1 MMSYFQL
8 TIKKFFLKDGSID
21 LYAFLFGL
29 LFLFTFAFMQLAD
42 WLTILASTLLASSVF
57 RYITTDELFHEEIVN
72 LSTPGQVIDYTISKN
87 LFTLLFEFILL
98 FIVFLLLILLEV
110 FSFYPQAVVDK
121 GYLLVQLLCVLGT
134 ENIILL
140 FFNKPVKSYQ
150 EGIRRDRKE
159 DIITGIENFKS
170 LLPSIASNIMIAL
183 LCFLFRE
190 NLALYP
196 ALGFYVICLVIF
208 VIVRT
213 KLME

>member
-29 LFLFTFAFMQLAD
+29 LFLFTFAFMQLPD

-87 LFTLLFEFILL
+87 LFTILFELILL
-98 FIVFLLLILLEV
+98 FIVFLLLSFLKV
-110 FSFYPQAVVDK
+110 FGFYPQAIVDK
-121 GYLLVQLLCVLGT
+121 GYLLVQLLCVLGS
-134 ENIILL
+134 ENIILF

-150 EGIRRDRKE
+150 KGIRRDGKE
-159 DIITGIENFKS
+159 DIATGIESFKS
-170 LLPSIASNIMIAL
+170 LLPSIVINILFAC
-183 LCFLFRE
+183 LCFFFRGD
-190 NLALYP
+190 LGLYP
-196 ALGFYVICLVIF
+196 ALGYYVFGVVIF
-208 VIVRT
+208 IF
-213 KLME
+213 LSL

>member
-1 MMSYFQL
+1 MSYFQL

-29 LFLFTFAFMQLAD
+29 LFLFTFAFMQLPD

-87 LFTLLFEFILL
+87 LFTILFELILL
-98 FIVFLLLILLEV
+98 FIVFLLLSFLKV
-110 FSFYPQAVVDK
+110 FGFYPQAIVDK

-150 EGIRRDRKE
+150 KGIRRNGKE
-159 DIITGIENFKS
+159 DIVTGIESFKS
-170 LLPSIASNIMIAL
+170 LLPSIAINIL
-183 LCFLFRE
+183 FTCLCFFFRGD
-190 NLALYP
+190 LGLYP
-196 ALGFYVICLVIF
+196 ALGYYVFGVVIF
-208 VIVRT
+208 IF
-213 KLME
+213 LSL